1 MSYSFNVR
9 AATVALAMAAISTKL
24 DEVVASQPVHE
35 ADKDQALAAAETFLA
50 LVPAKED
57 HDYSVSVN
65 GSVITIDGVLTQASV
80 GVNVGLIA
88 VPKEEAT
95 A

>member
-9 AATVALAMAAISTKL
+9 AASAALAMTAVSTKL

-35 ADKDQALAAAETFLA
+35 ADKEQALAAAEAFLT
-50 LVPAKED
+50 LVPEKEG
-57 HDYSVSVN
+57 HEYSVSVN
-65 GSVITIDGVLTQASV
+65 GSVISVDGVLTQASV

-88 VPKEEAT
+88 VPKEEA
-95 A
+95 AA